1 MAPIAVLLFMS
12 GMISLLVGAG
22 RAYTAF
28 RSGSMSR
35 PSLPAGAW
43 VAMSLYGLV
52 LASVG
57 IVIAR

>member
-1 MAPIAVLLFMS
+1 MTPIAVLLFMS
-12 GMISLLVGAG
+12 GIISLLVGAG

-28 RSGSMSR
+28 RSGNMSR